1 MNYQENK
8 EKDNTTDHEEIG
20 TGTAMFPKICVFLIQ
35 LSPFISDLL
44 FFFRCGL
51 LFETIIGL
59 CCEMSVR
66 DRQAD

>member
-20 TGTAMFPKICVFLIQ
+20 TGTAMFPKICVFLVQ

-44 FFFRCGL
+44 FFLDVDCFL
-51 LFETIIGL
+51 KP
-59 CCEMSVR
+59 
-66 DRQAD
+66 